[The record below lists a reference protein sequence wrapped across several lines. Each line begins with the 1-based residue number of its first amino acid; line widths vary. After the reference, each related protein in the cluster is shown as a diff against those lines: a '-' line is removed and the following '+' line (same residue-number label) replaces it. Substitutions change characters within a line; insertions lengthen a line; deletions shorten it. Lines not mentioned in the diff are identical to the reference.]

1 MRQRHSA
8 EQRNIAIDLYLDG
21 LSAERVAKAFGVT
34 AGTIT
39 NWVSGDPY
47 CQTRSKGRPYVLAYR
62 NANLVALLGKKGAAR
77 EGARVV
83 KEMRETQA
91 KWSKNNGL

>member
-8 EQRNIAIDLYLDG
+8 EQRNIAIELYIDG
-21 LSAERVAKAFGVT
+21 LSSERVAKAFGVT

-39 NWVSGDPY
+39 NWVRRDPY

-77 EGARVV
+77 ERARVV
-83 KEMRETQA
+83 KEMQA
-91 KWSKNNGL
+91 IKAKGKNNGL